1 MLEDFIGM
9 YCGYYMICVLIWF
22 SEILFVSDYVN
33 VVFKNVDRVILG
45 SFEIKEVKYIFV
57 FLIVYGISFSLN
69 IEKFCYFK
77 L

>member
-33 VVFKNVDRVILG
+33 VVFKNVDRVI
-45 SFEIKEVKYIFV
+45 
-57 FLIVYGISFSLN
+57 
-69 IEKFCYFK
+69 
-77 L
+77 